1 MNNRLKTLLFRFPH
15 IFEQNFL
22 CTKII
27 YNNHR
32 ITQLNYY
39 MKMNSDQSSGNPA
52 LAPASV
58 KHRRETR
65 SFFKLNVFQIFLCSA
80 FLGSF
85 CNVKIRN

>member
-1 MNNRLKTLLFRFPH
+1 MNNRLKTFLFRFPH
-15 IFEQNFL
+15 VFEQNFL

-32 ITQLNYY
+32 ITQLNY
-39 MKMNSDQSSGNPA
+39 MKMNRDQSSGNPA
-52 LAPASV
+52 LAPVSG
-58 KHRRETR
+58 KHLRETR
-65 SFFKLNVFQIFLCSA
+65 SFFKLNVFRIFLCSA